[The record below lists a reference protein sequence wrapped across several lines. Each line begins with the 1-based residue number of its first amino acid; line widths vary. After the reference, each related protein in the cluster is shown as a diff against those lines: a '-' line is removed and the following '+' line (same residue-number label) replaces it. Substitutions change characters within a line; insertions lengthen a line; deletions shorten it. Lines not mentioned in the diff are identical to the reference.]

1 MTDQPTAAGR
11 PRVLFLVSG
20 AHQLTMKDGSLHTT
34 GFWAEE
40 LLVPLH
46 AFTEAG
52 FDVKFTTPVGLV
64 PQADP
69 RSLNAQDGAE
79 LEHLPDLRSPL
90 VLDDVEFD
98 DGYEAVFV
106 PGGHAPLEDLAT
118 DRVAGRLLTEAL
130 ASGKPVGA
138 VCHGPA
144 ALLAARR
151 EDGTPTVAGYRLTGF
166 TNEEERQGGLA
177 DNMRYL
183 LEDKLVELGADFV
196 EGPAFQSHTE
206 TDRNLHTGQN
216 PQSSAQ
222 IAADML
228 EALGKW

>member
-1 MTDQPTAAGR
+1 MSEQPPAAGR
-11 PRVLFLVSG
+11 PRVLFIVSA
-20 AHQLTMKDGSLHTT
+20 AHQLTMKDATLRTT

-40 LLVPLH
+40 LLVPYK

-52 FDVKFTTPVGLV
+52 FDVKFTTPAGLV
-64 PQADP
+64 PQPDP

-79 LEHLPDLRSPL
+79 LDHLPDLRTPL
-90 VLDDVEFD
+90 VLDDVEL
-98 DGYEAVFV
+98 DGYEAVYV
-106 PGGHAPLEDLAT
+106 PGGHAPMEDLAT
-118 DRVAGRLLTEAL
+118 DEVSGRLLTEAL
-130 ASGKPVGA
+130 AAGIPVGT
-138 VCHGPA
+138 VCHGAA

-151 EDGTPTVAGYRLTGF
+151 DDGTPTIAGYRLTGF
-166 TNEEERQGGLA
+166 TDEEERQGGLA

-183 LEDKLVELGADFV
+183 LEDELVERGADFV
-196 EGPAFQSHTE
+196 EGPAYQPHTE

-228 EALGKW
+228 EALGK

>member
-1 MTDQPTAAGR
+1 MSEQPPAADR
-11 PRVLFLVSG
+11 PRVLFIVSA
-20 AHQLTMKDGSLHTT
+20 AHQLTMKDATLLTT

-40 LLVPLH
+40 LLVPH
-46 AFTEAG
+46 QAFTQAG
-52 FDVKFTTPVGLV
+52 FDVKFATPAGLV
-64 PQADP
+64 PQPDP
-69 RSLNAQDGAE
+69 RSLNAHDGAE
-79 LEHLPDLRSPL
+79 LDHLPDLRTPL
-90 VLDDVEFD
+90 VLDDVEL
-98 DGYEAVFV
+98 DGYEALFV

-118 DRVAGRLLTEAL
+118 DRVAGTLITDALTA
-130 ASGKPVGA
+130 GKPVGA

-144 ALLAARR
+144 AFLAAHRP
-151 EDGTPTVAGYRLTGF
+151 DGTPAIAGYRITAF
-166 TNEEERQGGLA
+166 TDEEERQGGLA

-196 EGPAFQSHTE
+196 QGPAFHEHTE

-228 EALGKW
+228 EALGR

>member
-1 MTDQPTAAGR
+1 MSEQTSVADR

-20 AHQLTMKDGSLHTT
+20 AHQLTMKDATLLTT

-40 LLVPLH
+40 LLVPYH
-46 AFTEAG
+46 SFTQAG
-52 FDVKFTTPVGLV
+52 FDVKFATPVGLV
-64 PQADP
+64 PQPDP

-79 LEHLPDLRSPL
+79 LDHIPDLRSPL
-90 VLDDVEFD
+90 VLDDVEV

-118 DRVAGRLLTEAL
+118 DRVAGRLITEAL
-130 ASGKPVGA
+130 AAGKPVGA

-151 EDGTPTVAGYRLTGF
+151 DDGTPTIAGYRLTGF
-166 TNEEERQGGLA
+166 TDEEERQGGLA

-196 EGPAFQSHTE
+196 EGPAFRPHTE

-222 IAADML
+222 IASDML
-228 EALGKW
+228 EALGK

>member
-1 MTDQPTAAGR
+1 MTDQPTAAGN
-11 PRVLFLVSG
+11 PRVLFILTA

-46 AFTEAG
+46 AFTQNG

-69 RSLNAQDGAE
+69 RSLNAHDGAE

-90 VLDDVEFD
+90 VLDDVELD
-98 DGYEAVFV
+98 DTYEAVFV
-106 PGGHAPLEDLAT
+106 PGGHGPLEDLAT
-118 DRVAGRLLTEAL
+118 DRIAGRLLTEAL
-130 ASGKPVGA
+130 AAGKPVGA

-151 EDGTPTVAGYRLTGF
+151 ADGTPAIAGYRLTGF
-166 TNEEERQGGLA
+166 TNEEERLGGLA

-183 LEDKLVELGADFV
+183 LQDKLVELGADFV

-228 EALGKW
+228 EALGK

>member
-1 MTDQPTAAGR
+1 MAEQPPAAAR
-11 PRVLFLVSG
+11 PRVLFIVSG
-20 AHQLTMKDGSLHTT
+20 AHQLTMKDATLHTT

-40 LLVPLH
+40 LLLPYQ
-46 AFTEAG
+46 AFTQAG
-52 FDVKFTTPVGLV
+52 FDVKFATPAGLV

-69 RSLNAQDGAE
+69 RSLNASDGAA
-79 LEHLPDLRSPL
+79 LEHLPL
-90 VLDDVEFD
+90 VLDDVEARD
-98 DGYEAVFV
+98 YEAVFV

-118 DRVAGRLLTEAL
+118 DEIGGRLITEAM
-130 ASGKPVGA
+130 AAGKPVGA

-151 EDGTPTVAGYRLTGF
+151 DDGTPTIAGYRLTGF
-166 TNEEERQGGLA
+166 TDEEERLGGLA

-196 EGPAFQSHTE
+196 EGPPFKPHTE

-216 PQSSAQ
+216 PQSSAR

-228 EALGKW
+228 EALGK

>member
-1 MTDQPTAAGR
+1 MSEQAAAAGR
-11 PRVLFLVSG
+11 PRVLFIVSA
-20 AHQLTMKDGSLHTT
+20 AHQLTMKDATLHTT

-40 LLVPLH
+40 LLVPYK

-52 FDVKFTTPVGLV
+52 FDVKFTTPAGLV

-69 RSLNAQDGAE
+69 RSLNAHDGAE
-79 LEHLPDLRSPL
+79 LDHLPDLRTPL
-90 VLDDVEFD
+90 VLDDVETG
-98 DGYEAVFV
+98 GYEAVFV

-118 DRVAGRLLTEAL
+118 DEVAGRLLTEAL
-130 ASGKPVGA
+130 AAGKPVGA

-144 ALLAARR
+144 AFLAARR
-151 EDGTPTVAGYRLTGF
+151 DDGTPTVAGYRLTAF
-166 TNEEERQGGLA
+166 TDEEERQGGLA

-183 LEDKLVELGADFV
+183 LEDQLVALGADFV
-196 EGPAFQSHTE
+196 EGPAFQAHTE

-222 IAADML
+222 IASDML
-228 EALGKW
+228 EALGR

>member
-1 MTDQPTAAGR
+1 MAEQPPAAAR
-11 PRVLFLVSG
+11 PRVLFIVSG
-20 AHQLTMKDGSLHTT
+20 AHQLTMKDATLHTT

-40 LLVPLH
+40 LLLPYQ
-46 AFTEAG
+46 AFTQAG
-52 FDVKFTTPVGLV
+52 FDVKFATPAGLV

-69 RSLNAQDGAE
+69 RSLNASDGAA
-79 LEHLPDLRSPL
+79 LEHLPDLRTPL
-90 VLDDVEFD
+90 VLDDVEARD
-98 DGYEAVFV
+98 YEAVFV

-118 DRVAGRLLTEAL
+118 DEIGGRLITEAM
-130 ASGKPVGA
+130 AAGKPVGA

-151 EDGTPTVAGYRLTGF
+151 DDGTPTIAGYRLTGF
-166 TNEEERQGGLA
+166 TDEEERLGGLA

-196 EGPAFQSHTE
+196 EGPPFKPHTE

-216 PQSSAQ
+216 PQSSAR

-228 EALGKW
+228 EALGK

>member
-1 MTDQPTAAGR
+1 MTDQTATAAR
-11 PRVLFLVSG
+11 PRVLFIVSR
-20 AHQLTMKDGSLHTT
+20 AHQLTMKDGTRHTT

-40 LLVPLH
+40 LLVPYH

-52 FDVKFTTPVGLV
+52 YDVAFATPVGLA
-64 PQADP
+64 PRADP
-69 RSLNAQDGAE
+69 RSLSAHDDA
-79 LEHLPDLRSPL
+79 DLRRIAALRNPL
-90 VLDDVEFD
+90 VLDDVEL

-118 DRVAGRLLTEAL
+118 DQAAGDLITAAL
-130 ASGKPVGA
+130 AAGKPVGA

-151 EDGTPTVAGYRLTGF
+151 PDGTPAVAGFRVTGF
-166 TNEEERQGGLA
+166 TDEEEKRGGLA
-177 DNMRYL
+177 ANLRYL
-183 LEDKLVELGADFV
+183 LQDELIGLGADFV
-196 EGPAFQSHTE
+196 AGPPFQPHTE

-216 PQSSAQ
+216 PQSSAR

-228 EALGKW
+228 EALG

>member
-1 MTDQPTAAGR
+1 MPEHLAADR
-11 PRVLFLVSG
+11 PQVLFIVSA
-20 AHQLTMKDGSLHTT
+20 AHQLTMKDATLHTT

-40 LLVPLH
+40 LLVPYES
-46 AFTEAG
+46 FTEAG
-52 FDVKFTTPVGLV
+52 FDVKFATPVGRL
-64 PQADP
+64 PQPDP
-69 RSLNAQDGAE
+69 RSLNAHDGAE
-79 LEHLPDLRSPL
+79 LEHLPDLRTPL
-90 VLDDVEFD
+90 VLDDVEVG
-98 DGYEAVFV
+98 GYEAVFV

-118 DRVAGRLLTEAL
+118 DEVAGRLITDALTA
-130 ASGKPVGA
+130 GKPVGA

-166 TNEEERQGGLA
+166 TDEEERRGGLA
-177 DNMRYL
+177 GNLRYL

-196 EGPAFQSHTE
+196 AGPAFQSHTE
-206 TDRNLHTGQN
+206 VDRNLHTGQN

-228 EALGKW
+228 DALGQ

>member
-1 MTDQPTAAGR
+1 MSEQAAAAGR
-11 PRVLFLVSG
+11 PRVLFIVSA
-20 AHQLTMKDGSLHTT
+20 AHQLTMKDATLHTT

-40 LLVPLH
+40 LLVPYK

-52 FDVKFTTPVGLV
+52 FDVKFTTPAGLV

-69 RSLNAQDGAE
+69 RSLNAHDGAE
-79 LEHLPDLRSPL
+79 LDHLPDLRTPL
-90 VLDDVEFD
+90 VLDDVETG
-98 DGYEAVFV
+98 GYEAVFV

-118 DRVAGRLLTEAL
+118 DEVAGRLLTEAL
-130 ASGKPVGA
+130 AAGKPVGA

-144 ALLAARR
+144 AFLAARR
-151 EDGTPTVAGYRLTGF
+151 DDGTPTVAGYRLTAF
-166 TNEEERQGGLA
+166 TDEEERQGGLA

-183 LEDKLVELGADFV
+183 LEDQLVALGADFA
-196 EGPAFQSHTE
+196 EGPAFQAHTE

-228 EALGKW
+228 EALGR

>member
-1 MTDQPTAAGR
+1 MSEQPPAAGR
-11 PRVLFLVSG
+11 PRVLFIVSA
-20 AHQLTMKDGSLHTT
+20 AHQLTMKDATLRAT

-40 LLVPLH
+40 LLVPYK

-52 FDVKFTTPVGLV
+52 FDVKFATPAGLV
-64 PQADP
+64 PQPDP

-79 LEHLPDLRSPL
+79 LDHLPDLRTPL
-90 VLDDVEFD
+90 VLDDVEL
-98 DGYEAVFV
+98 DGYEAVYV
-106 PGGHAPLEDLAT
+106 PGGHAPMEDLAT
-118 DRVAGRLLTEAL
+118 DEVSGRLLTEAL
-130 ASGKPVGA
+130 AAGIPVGT
-138 VCHGPA
+138 VCHGAA

-151 EDGTPTVAGYRLTGF
+151 DDGTPTIAGYRLTGF
-166 TNEEERQGGLA
+166 TDEEERRGGLA

-183 LEDKLVELGADFV
+183 LEDELVERGADFV
-196 EGPAFQSHTE
+196 EGPAYQPHTE

-228 EALGKW
+228 EALGK

>member
-1 MTDQPTAAGR
+1 MSEQAAAAGR
-11 PRVLFLVSG
+11 PRVLFIVSA
-20 AHQLTMKDGSLHTT
+20 AHQLTMKDATLHTT
-34 GFWAEE
+34 GFWADE
-40 LLVPLH
+40 LLIPYE

-52 FDVKFTTPVGLV
+52 FDVKFTTPAGLV

-69 RSLNAQDGAE
+69 RSLNAHDGAE
-79 LEHLPDLRSPL
+79 LDHLPDLRTPL
-90 VLDDVEFD
+90 VLDDVETG
-98 DGYEAVFV
+98 GYEAVFV

-118 DRVAGRLLTEAL
+118 DEVAGRLLTEAL
-130 ASGKPVGA
+130 AAGKPVGA

-144 ALLAARR
+144 AFLAARR
-151 EDGTPTVAGYRLTGF
+151 DDGTPTVAGYRLTAF
-166 TNEEERQGGLA
+166 TDEEERQGGLA

-183 LEDKLVELGADFV
+183 LEDQLVALGADFV
-196 EGPAFQSHTE
+196 EGPAFQAHTE

-228 EALGKW
+228 EALGR

>member
-1 MTDQPTAAGR
+1 MTDQAAAAR
-11 PRVLFLVSG
+11 PRVLFIVSR

-34 GFWAEE
+34 GYWAEE
-40 LLVPLH
+40 LLVPYH

-52 FDVKFTTPVGLV
+52 YDVKFATPVGQA
-64 PQADP
+64 PQPDP
-69 RSLNAQDGAE
+69 RSLSAHDDA
-79 LEHLPDLRSPL
+79 DLQRILDLQNPL
-90 VLDDVEFD
+90 VLDDVEVG
-98 DGYEAVFV
+98 GYEAVFV

-118 DRVAGRLLTEAL
+118 DEVAGELITEAL
-130 ASGKPVGA
+130 AAGMPVGA

-151 EDGTPTVAGYRLTGF
+151 ADGTPTIAGYRLTGF
-166 TNEEERQGGLA
+166 TDEEEEQGGLA
-177 DNMRYL
+177 PNMRYL
-183 LEDKLVELGADFV
+183 LQDELANLGAEFV
-196 EGPAFQSHTE
+196 EGPPFQSHTE

-228 EALGKW
+228 EALEA

>member
-1 MTDQPTAAGR
+1 MSEQAPAAGR
-11 PRVLFLVSG
+11 PRVLFIVSA
-20 AHQLTMKDGSLHTT
+20 AHQLTMKDATLRTT

-40 LLVPLH
+40 LLVPYK

-52 FDVKFTTPVGLV
+52 FDVKFATPAGLV
-64 PQADP
+64 PQPDP

-79 LEHLPDLRSPL
+79 LDHLPDLRTPL
-90 VLDDVEFD
+90 VLDDVEL
-98 DGYEAVFV
+98 DGYEAVYV
-106 PGGHAPLEDLAT
+106 PGGHAPMEDLAT
-118 DRVAGRLLTEAL
+118 DEVSGRLLTEAL
-130 ASGKPVGA
+130 AAGIPVGT
-138 VCHGPA
+138 VCHGAA

-151 EDGTPTVAGYRLTGF
+151 DDGTPTIAGYRLTGF
-166 TNEEERQGGLA
+166 TDEEERQGGLA

-183 LEDKLVELGADFV
+183 LEDELVERGADFV
-196 EGPAFQSHTE
+196 EGPAYQPHTE

-228 EALGKW
+228 EALGK